1 MFKTVCKV
9 AAAAMLLSVAS
20 AGSVYAAGEHE
31 GPIRKLATSAAMA
44 GVKDPAVIAAIKAQN
59 AKTAGLSE
67 AEIVKMDKQWRAEVK
82 SSGGPLINGV
92 LQNQLSAF
100 LKKVK
105 SDSKGSFSEIF
116 VMDAKGLNVGQSDVT
131 SDYWQGDEAKWQ
143 KTYKVGPSAMHIGGV
158 KMDESSQTLQSQLS
172 LSIVDPANNQV
183 IGAVTIGVNVE
194 SLAQ

>member
-1 MFKTVCKV
+1 MFKTVCKI
-9 AAAAMLLSVAS
+9 AAAAALFSAVS

-31 GPIRKLATSAAMA
+31 GPMRKLAASSAMA
-44 GVKDPAVIAAIKAQN
+44 WVKDPAIVAAIKAQN

-67 AEIVKMDKQWRAEVK
+67 AEIIKMDKQWRAEVK
-82 SSGGPLINGV
+82 SSGGPLIEGV
-92 LQNQLSAF
+92 LKNQLSAF

-105 SDSKGSFSEIF
+105 ADYKGAFSEIF

-143 KTYKVGPSAMHIGGV
+143 KTYPVGPNAMHIGKV
-158 KMDESSQTLQSQLS
+158 SMDESSQTLQSQLS

-183 IGAVTIGVNVE
+183 IGAVTVGVNVE
-194 SLAQ
+194 SLAK